1 MKMKWMLKN
10 LEHGIER
17 IVCPK
22 AFAWVYGVSKRTVNA
37 LTKDVKEGRI
47 GTSIDE
53 DKHKAETTLKM
64 LKADMEERYRS
75 ITIANTIA
83 ALSLTLSLRY
93 RCAIA
98 NTIAA
103 LSLRYRCAIAALS
116 LRYRCAIA
124 ALSLLF
130 MMCIIITVFFCSP
143 FFARCIS
150 PPSEGGPLSRLC
162 LLTSSF
168 RTRRSN

>member
-103 LSLRYRCAIAALS
+103 LSLRYRCAIANTV
-116 LRYRCAIA
+116 A
-124 ALSLLF
+124 ALLQVNL
-130 MMCIIITVFFCSP
+130 P
-143 FFARCIS
+143 GANNPYPAPIS
-150 PPSEGGPLSRLC
+150 
-162 LLTSSF
+162 
-168 RTRRSN
+168 

>member
-83 ALSLTLSLRY
+83 ALSLTLSL
-93 RCAIA
+93 
-98 NTIAA
+98 T
-103 LSLRYRCAIAALS
+103 LSLRYRQHCRCAIAALS

-124 ALSLLF
+124 ALSLTL
-130 MMCIIITVFFCSP
+130 SLRYRQHY
-143 FFARCIS
+143 RCAIAA
-150 PPSEGGPLSRLC
+150 PSLRYRCAIAALS
-162 LLTSSF
+162 LTLSL
-168 RTRRSN
+168 RYR